1 LGEILEFPSQQVQGL
16 SFLENELKVLLAAKG
31 ADQELME
38 FAATTVREIYERYA
52 NAENYSFNLQLPEGM
67 DQADAET
74 LKDDI
79 QQGVESIRAGNHAVI
94 VRLIAELTMAEVRL
108 FQAGRG

>member
-1 LGEILEFPSQQVQGL
+1 MGEILEFPSRQVQGL

-31 ADQELME
+31 ADPELME

-52 NAENYSFNLQLPEGM
+52 NAENYAFSVQLPEGI
-67 DQADAET
+67 DPSASES
-74 LKDDI
+74 LKDAI
-79 QQGVESIRAGNHAVI
+79 EQGVESIRSENHAVI

-108 FQAGRG
+108 FQASRE